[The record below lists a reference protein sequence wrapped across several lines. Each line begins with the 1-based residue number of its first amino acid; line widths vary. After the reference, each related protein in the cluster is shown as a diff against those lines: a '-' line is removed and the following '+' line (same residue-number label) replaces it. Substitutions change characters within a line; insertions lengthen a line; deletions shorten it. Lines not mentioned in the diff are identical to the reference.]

1 MGGVHSPEAAVT
13 QQLSRTGTLKL
24 TGFLLPARS
33 HASHRC
39 NRSQIDVI
47 SNVSE
52 FIAKECIKKKTAETR
67 GGTNSQPI
75 AGEKG
80 KMRL

>member
-52 FIAKECIKKKTAETR
+52 FIAKECIKKKQQRQEVEPTR
-67 GGTNSQPI
+67 SQLQERR
-75 AGEKG
+75 EK
-80 KMRL
+80 